1 MIRLTILFL
10 VLDMTGIFAPCVA
23 RFEICNNINCLGFNP
38 DQRHLLVSTKD
49 VALRKGAAR
58 AISYAWGQFDRQK
71 RQIGHREDG
80 QIVEMELGEDWD
92 IPEFQHTLDRLCRAS
107 IEMDE
112 YAQSPSTEYCWID
125 QICLKQDNPDQL
137 REALQR
143 IPDIYKTFEVF
154 ILMPG
159 SRCTC
164 LPELDRFTG
173 SFDRGKDADN
183 DTMLQDLK
191 DRLCWGMLAVY
202 GWSSRIWTRQEM
214 LYARKMRIV
223 WTSPTV
229 AKCTEKK
236 EALASSDELDVVL
249 SVSNAQ
255 WSKNERLYTLESF
268 ERLRGGVTTGQE
280 ELPRTKL
287 ASHFSHNMGLSYHL
301 VRLVTVALANV
312 TMTLIHWINMSKL
325 GENDGAINVADDEF
339 DTMKNLFKFLNGE
352 VMISPSWSTPDEAE
366 ATEDERGRQLYNF
379 ISDISQFA
387 TVRRHA
393 TKARDYVLAIWVDCP
408 VYQIPRNYQEMSLGD
423 LMVDAVQQLDAK
435 AGIRLSTHL
444 PAFLFGN
451 KTLPHAWQPREHL
464 NKQQVASTADVYG
477 SLRHMANHFYA
488 ARADIK
494 LPFHTVMYLESHGQV
509 SNSFGLFQNVDVQ
522 RWLDTVVYERRSL
535 GPNQLAAWRLLT
547 DAVQNWKELFMRHC
561 EDRMSQSIFN
571 TRHDFSKGH
580 DSPFEIWA
588 FILARGENDRD
599 HSSSEDQSETL
610 APLMPLVKQI
620 ISDTFNGAED
630 DVRSRAISSIG
641 SCLSLNELAFKLTCC
656 ALGIDPATATAT
668 GLRLMLRDSPPM
680 LGLTRRKLNRSWFS
694 TPRRCMIAVAR
705 CEGGEF
711 NHVDFQSP
719 EIVMKAMS
727 SIVLADHD
735 MLLLECDLPQ
745 THLFRYEDLSNK
757 RSNGSEEGHLE
768 DHFDADNLVGVWVP
782 PKESVLKEQKLAG
795 ALFYEKCECD
805 PAMTIRMG
813 GNKRVNLQRETPAFF
828 KFVRRDADKP
838 DSSGD

>member
-1 MIRLTILFL
+1 
-10 VLDMTGIFAPCVA
+10 MTGIFAPCVA
-23 RFEICNNINCLGFNP
+23 RFEFCNKSDCLKFNP
-38 DQRHLLVSTKD
+38 DQRHLLVSIKKA
-49 VALRKGAAR
+49 ALRKGAAR
-58 AISYAWGQFDRQK
+58 AISYAWGEFDRQK
-71 RQIGHREDG
+71 RQIGHRKDG

-107 IEMDE
+107 IEIDE

-137 REALQR
+137 RQALQT

-164 LPELDRFTG
+164 LPETDRFT
-173 SFDRGKDADN
+173 SAFERGKNAHN
-183 DTMLQDLK
+183 EAMMQDLK
-191 DRLCWGMLAVY
+191 ERLCWSMLAVY

-214 LYARKMRIV
+214 LYARKMRVV
-223 WTSPTV
+223 WTSLTV

-236 EALASSDELDVVL
+236 EALASSNELDVVL
-249 SVSNAQ
+249 SGSNAH
-255 WSKNERLYTLESF
+255 WSKNERLYVLECF
-268 ERLRGGVTTGQE
+268 ERLRGGMTTGQE
-280 ELPRTKL
+280 EIPRDKM

-301 VRLVTVALANV
+301 VRLVTVAGANV
-312 TMTLIHWINMSKL
+312 SMTLIHWINMSKF
-325 GENDGAINVADDEF
+325 GENDGPIDVPEDEF
-339 DTMKNLFKFLNGE
+339 DTLRTVFKFLNGE
-352 VMISPSWSTPDEAE
+352 VMVSPSWPTPDEAE
-366 ATEDERGRQLYNF
+366 ATKDEHGRQLYNF

-387 TVRRHA
+387 IVRRHA
-393 TKARDYVLAIWVDCP
+393 TKARDYVLAIWIDCP
-408 VYQIPRNYQEMSLGD
+408 IYQIPRNYQEMPLGD

-451 KTLPHAWQPREHL
+451 KTLPHTWQPREHL

-477 SLRHMANHFYA
+477 SLRHIGNHFHA
-488 ARADIK
+488 AWADIK
-494 LPFHTVMYLESHGQV
+494 FPFHTVMYLESHGDI
-509 SNSFGLFQNVDVQ
+509 SNSFGLFQNIDIT
-522 RWLDTVVYERRSL
+522 RWLNTVVYERQSL
-535 GPNQLAAWRLLT
+535 SANQLASWRVLT
-547 DAVQNWKELFMRHC
+547 DAVQNWKDVFMSRC

-571 TRHDFSKGH
+571 TRNDFSKGH
-580 DSPFEIWA
+580 DSPVEVWA

-599 HSSSEDQSETL
+599 HGSSEGQSEAL
-610 APLMPLVKQI
+610 APLMPLVKQT

-630 DVRSRAISSIG
+630 DFRSRIISNMG
-641 SCLSLNELAFKLTCC
+641 SFLDLNKLAFKLTCC
-656 ALGIDPATATAT
+656 VLGIDPDTATAT

-694 TPRRCMIAVAR
+694 TPPRCMIAVAR
-705 CEGGEF
+705 CAGEEF
-711 NHVDFQSP
+711 NDVDYWKSP
-719 EIVMKAMS
+719 EVMIKAAS
-727 SIVLADHD
+727 SIDLADDD

-745 THLFRYEDLSNK
+745 TNLFRYEDLKNK

-782 PKESVLKEQKLAG
+782 PKESVLMEQKLAG

-805 PAMTIRMG
+805 PSMTCRMG
-813 GNKRVNLQRETPAFF
+813 GNKLVNLQRETPAIF